1 MAIQHPTQIIKS
13 QDTIV
18 YVGALSGITRPAIT
32 LASGGTITRPSSG
45 VPTMYFLGGVTNATV
60 SINDAEQEYYLLGNG
75 GFADSVKT
83 TTRAQASITTYFQK
97 DLDSALVDT
106 GYDEALDVVLRGRS
120 EKDFEL
126 YVEIFKHNGGTT
138 YDLTCFAAT
147 MMNYSESYPADN
159 LVELTFDLMSRGAV
173 GVGRTTVSGA
183 IIPGINGNPN
193 T

>member
-32 LASGGTITRPSSG
+32 LASAGALTRPSSG

-97 DLDSALVDT
+97 DLDSAIVDT

-126 YVEIFKHNGGTT
+126 YVEIFKHNGGQT
-138 YDLTCFAAT
+138 YDLTCFAGT
-147 MMNYSESYPADN
+147 VMNYSESYPADN

-173 GVGRTTVSGA
+173 GVGRTTVSGT
-183 IIPGINGNPN
+183 IIPGINGAPN